1 MATIK
6 VKQIK
11 SKIGYPVDQKR
22 TLQALGLRKIS
33 QVVEVEVWAVLLLVV
48 TREPRLVLVIRE
60 RLVSKVVRCLSSVV
74 CRRLV
79 SRTSITRSTLQ

>member
-22 TLQALGLRKIS
+22 TLEALGLRKIS
-33 QVVEVEVWAVLLLVV
+33 QVVEVEDTPSIRGMIRKVHHLV
-48 TREPRLVLVIRE
+48 T
-60 RLVSKVVRCLSSVV
+60 
-74 CRRLV
+74 
-79 SRTSITRSTLQ
+79 T

>member
-11 SKIGYPVDQKR
+11 SKIGAALDQKQ

-33 QVVEVEVWAVLLLVV
+33 QVVEIEDTPSNRGMVRKVHHLVN
-48 TREPRLVLVIRE
+48 VID
-60 RLVSKVVRCLSSVV
+60 
-74 CRRLV
+74 
-79 SRTSITRSTLQ
+79 